1 MKVSTKVM
9 DYKRNPEFN
18 CKKSKLF
25 KKYIKCDDW
34 NKNILPQEY
43 ETYSLST
50 LSKQSKKRYYNNHFK
65 SNINNIKNTWKRI
78 KTTISLNNEESE
90 SLKIIVATRVNS
102 LLTQKTFWVSKE
114 QQF

>member
-9 DYKRNPEFN
+9 DYKRNPKFN

-50 LSKQSKKRYYNNHFK
+50 LSKQS
-65 SNINNIKNTWKRI
+65 
-78 KTTISLNNEESE
+78 
-90 SLKIIVATRVNS
+90 
-102 LLTQKTFWVSKE
+102 
-114 QQF
+114 

>member
-1 MKVSTKVM
+1 MKLSTKVM
-9 DYKRNPEFN
+9 DYKRNPKFN

-65 SNINNIKNTWKRI
+65 NNINNIKNTWERI

-90 SLKIIVATRVNS
+90 SLKIICSNKGKF
-102 LLTQKTFWVSKE
+102 LTNPKDILG
-114 QQF
+114 